1 MIVLTIILTPLLPGE
16 GFIAR
21 GIIQDVT
28 VFEHVHFAT
37 ANEFARYAAKHWTNK
52 YSTRICWTG
61 VRKETA

>member
-1 MIVLTIILTPLLPGE
+1 MLVITIILAPLDKG

-28 VFEHVHFAT
+28 VFEHVHFAN

-52 YSTRICWTG
+52 YITRICWTG
-61 VRKETA
+61 VKKGAA